1 MHVSCH
7 FVSFRLVSFRFAF
20 TFAFTLTAGVRCI
33 LLCALKA
40 SSYLLLPF
48 ALANAHFIEINSVPT
63 SSQHRSAAFWPWH
76 RLLPRHLPRVL
87 WLLLADFMAL
97 RGGRPLR
104 QLRLRL
110 WLLAL
115 ICCGPYSPGASL
127 WLRTWLEQLKDARS
141 TKAATAA
148 MSFPLPPTDCT

>member
-1 MHVSCH
+1 MYTEGRGVKGPSCVLICGSFIYACIGVHVSCH

-48 ALANAHFIEINSVPT
+48 ALANAHFIEINSVLT

-97 RGGRPLR
+97 RGGVR
-104 QLRLRL
+104 
-110 WLLAL
+110 
-115 ICCGPYSPGASL
+115 CGGYGYGCGCGCS
-127 WLRTWLEQLKDARS
+127 R
-141 TKAATAA
+141 
-148 MSFPLPPTDCT
+148 